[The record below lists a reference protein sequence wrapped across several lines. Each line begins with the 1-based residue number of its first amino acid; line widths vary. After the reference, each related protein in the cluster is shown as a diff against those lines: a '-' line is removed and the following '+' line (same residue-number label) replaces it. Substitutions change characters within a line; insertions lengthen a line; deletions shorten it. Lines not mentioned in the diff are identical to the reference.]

1 MFLNSLITRKIS
13 LILFCSIIFNICIA
27 QKDNKYAKKELKYYK
42 KHINEYTYFKEDF
55 RRKDSIVV
63 DQEYE
68 ISSLRDEL
76 NQLKQQRVSTSD
88 TKENTESNYVDTR
101 VMPAGKS
108 FQIQVGLYKNTE
120 LSGFLSEPKYLGYEL
135 DKDLVRYHIGYF
147 NSYIEAKNF
156 IDIIKKMGITD
167 AFITEYFDGERINY
181 TNTISNENNITPI
194 KNTTTKSNTAIK
206 NTNKSKVNN
215 TPKMEDNW
223 EITKDD
229 EGNDVI
235 NVTKNK
241 PTTTSSKPV
250 NTNTTSTKP
259 ATTTTT
265 SKPTTTNS
273 RSDEKI
279 KMQDNWKLDTDE
291 YGNEIIKIMPK

>member
-1 MFLNSLITRKIS
+1 
-13 LILFCSIIFNICIA
+13 
-27 QKDNKYAKKELKYYK
+27 
-42 KHINEYTYFKEDF
+42 
-55 RRKDSIVV
+55 
-63 DQEYE
+63 
-68 ISSLRDEL
+68 
-76 NQLKQQRVSTSD
+76 
-88 TKENTESNYVDTR
+88 
-101 VMPAGKS
+101 
-108 FQIQVGLYKNTE
+108 
-120 LSGFLSEPKYLGYEL
+120 
-135 DKDLVRYHIGYF
+135 
-147 NSYIEAKNF
+147 
-156 IDIIKKMGITD
+156 MGIND

-206 NTNKSKVNN
+206 NTTKSKVNN

-241 PTTTSSKPV
+241 ATTTSSKSV

-273 RSDEKI
+273 KNDEKI